1 MMFIQKRFLLTM
13 EEISAFATV
22 HNVLNEICENNQC
35 EDCILKQCCDTRFE
49 PSSTIHYVKQLIVN
63 GE

>member
-1 MMFIQKRFLLTM
+1 MFIQKRFLLTM

-22 HNVLNEICENNQC
+22 NNVLSEICANSKC
-35 EDCILKQCCDTRFE
+35 EDCILKEYCNTSFT
-49 PSSTIHYVKQLIVN
+49 PSSTIHYIKQSIVN

>member
-1 MMFIQKRFLLTM
+1 M

-22 HNVLNEICENNQC
+22 HNVLNEICENSQC
-35 EDCILKQCCDTRFE
+35 ENCVLKEHCDTSFK
-49 PSSTIHYVKQLIVN
+49 PSSTIHYIKQSIVN

>member
-1 MMFIQKRFLLTM
+1 MFIQKRFLLTM

-22 HNVLNEICENNQC
+22 NNVLSEICENSRC
-35 EDCILKQCCDTRFE
+35 EDCILKEYCETSFK
-49 PSSTIHYVKQLIVN
+49 PSSTIHYIKQSIVN